1 MKSFCCQNK
10 IFSSSLKLRMLIQ
23 IHLKQDLLI
32 ILCQFVRFSVVDKLM
47 YCAQNG
53 LEFGSRNNELL
64 SVLNSI
70 CQSFETIVTSIS
82 QFILIHSEKIAIK
95 MDTWKL

>member
-1 MKSFCCQNK
+1 
-10 IFSSSLKLRMLIQ
+10 MLIQ

-64 SVLNSI
+64 SVLNPI
-70 CQSFETIVTSIS
+70 QYGGGGGGHYGPPTVFP
-82 QFILIHSEKIAIK
+82 
-95 MDTWKL
+95 